1 MVKLELTQK
10 ILLHNNNNNLYKWF
24 LISNTMTLI
33 KPIDKPVKLK
43 SIDELINE
51 KGFFNKESVT
61 GDVIVGLALGYI
73 MEKAGI
79 PDFTAPEYDFNS
91 KKVLYSYG
99 RNSQKNSY
107 RTEIDEAYAC
117 MTHFFAIKVWNADIH
132 KYHDSHPTLFKEKF
146 RDPAVI
152 AEYQCKAF
160 QKLIESEERY
170 STKIKLQFMELEM
183 LSRLPS
189 LYKEEI
195 ISRFDKLQ
203 DVCIPPK
210 LIPIYDL
217 AKQKFVEVQEPY
229 SERKSIFKG
238 LLGLISF

>member
-1 MVKLELTQK
+1 MILT
-10 ILLHNNNNNLYKWF
+10 NP
-24 LISNTMTLI
+24 T
-33 KPIDKPVKLK
+33 DRPVKLK
-43 SIDELINE
+43 SIDELIHE

-79 PDFTAPEYDFNS
+79 PDFTAPEYNFNS
-91 KKVLYSYG
+91 EKVLYSYG
-99 RNSQKNSY
+99 RNSYKNSY
-107 RTEIDEAYAC
+107 RAEIDEAYSC
-117 MTHFFAIKVWNADIH
+117 MTHFFAIKVWNADVH
-132 KYHDSHPTLFKEKF
+132 KYHDAHPTLFKERL

-160 QKLIESEERY
+160 QKLIDSEEGHN
-170 STKIKLQFMELEM
+170 TKIKLQFMELAM

-189 LYKEEI
+189 LYREEI

-217 AKQKFVEVQEPY
+217 AKQKFVEVQEPNY
-229 SERKSIFKG
+229 ERKSIFKG